1 MLRPIF
7 QRMEE
12 LYMVKKL
19 LISFLF
25 LNFLLV
31 IICINKCYATV
42 PITDENLKNV
52 FNEFISSSS
61 NDNNYRIS
69 LESEIIK
76 IDQMMEHIY

>member
-1 MLRPIF
+1 
-7 QRMEE
+7 MEE

-31 IICINKCYATV
+31 IIFINKCYATV
-42 PITDENLKNV
+42 PITYENLKNV

>member
-1 MLRPIF
+1 
-7 QRMEE
+7 
-12 LYMVKKL
+12 MVKKL

-76 IDQMMEHIY
+76 IDQKMEHIY